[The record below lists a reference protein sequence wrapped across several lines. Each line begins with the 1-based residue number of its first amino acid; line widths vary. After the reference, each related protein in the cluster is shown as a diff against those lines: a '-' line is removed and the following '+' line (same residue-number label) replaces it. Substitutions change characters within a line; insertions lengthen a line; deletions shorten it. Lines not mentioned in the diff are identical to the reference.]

1 MLIIIFYYRQVEMK
15 RCYYE
20 VLEVD
25 RKATPAEIK
34 TVHHHLLRTI
44 VRWP

>member
-1 MLIIIFYYRQVEMK
+1 MK

-34 TVHHHLLRTI
+34 TVIIFSFRAI
-44 VRWP
+44 VKWP